1 MRFGDW
7 LQNQLDRKEWSQ
19 SDLARV
25 SGLSTTTISKYI
37 AGPDKP
43 SRLKTILS
51 ISRALAVPVVEV
63 QAAIRGEEDLQPARR
78 SRAEL
83 RAEFDAT
90 EPIEIPL
97 IKDLVAHMG
106 AGGGFVDDYVYLSPS
121 SRRRSHRHIRAIR
134 ARGDCMIPEI
144 ADGDVVIFD
153 MDAEYHPRDVVV
165 AKADGHAVVRRLM
178 EVAGRM
184 VLRAD
189 ATGDTHVLT
198 EEDQIYGKVI
208 ATQRSFGAT

>member
-1 MRFGDW
+1 MNFADW
-7 LQNQLDRKEWSQ
+7 LRNELHKNHWDQAELS
-19 SDLARV
+19 RV
-25 SGLSTTTISKYI
+25 SGISTTTISRWLS
-37 AGPDKP
+37 GTHKP
-43 SRLKTILS
+43 GRLTTIEKLATALRVS
-51 ISRALAVPVVEV
+51 IDVV
-63 QAAIRGEEDLQPARR
+63 QAAIRGDVDTKPLR

-83 RAEFDAT
+83 RAELDAN

-134 ARGDCMIPEI
+134 ASGDCMLPQI

-153 MDAEYHPRDVVV
+153 MEAECRPRDVVV
-165 AKADGHAVVRRLM
+165 AKADGHAVVRRLV

-198 EEDQIYGKVI
+198 EEDEIYGKVI
-208 ATQRSFGAT
+208 ATQRSFGVA